1 MRALLLDRRESGEK
15 WMPTMRYC
23 EREHILR
30 DGERILNAF
39 VGLLL
44 ACEGESDV
52 TMLLC

>member
-30 DGERILNAF
+30 DGELVQSAF
-39 VGLLL
+39 VGLCWR
-44 ACEGESDV
+44 A
-52 TMLLC
+52 